1 MATAAALRLAEQ
13 KGLDLV
19 EISPNAVP
27 SVCKI
32 MDYGKFRY
40 EESIR
45 EKNARKAQKVQQVKE
60 IKFHPGTDTADYEH
74 KLKQIRN
81 FIAAGN
87 KVKLTLQF
95 RGRENA
101 HREVGEEL
109 FMRVL
114 KDLENDVAVEQ
125 PPKQVGRALGCL
137 VGPRKGKGGMRP
149 AAGAQPRPP
158 EAGAPGDGAI
168 RITINTPRP

>member
-1 MATAAALRLAEQ
+1 MMPTPAALRIAEQ

-74 KLKQIRN
+74 KLKQIRG

-101 HREVGEEL
+101 HREIGVDMIANVLEL
-109 FMRVL
+109 L
-114 KDLENDVAVEQ
+114 KDECYVEQ
-125 PPKQVGRALGCL
+125 APKTDGRVHFCL
-137 VGPRKGKGGMRP
+137 IGPPRKNK
-149 AAGAQPRPP
+149 GAQKPQ
-158 EAGAPGDGAI
+158 
-168 RITINTPRP
+168 ITITASAPAEPPAENP